1 MADIRLQIEGGD
13 AEKAAAELGAALEFD
28 FDPIGR
34 VGSAPAPL
42 VVARHNQGGGQAE
55 AGGAETI
62 VMTFGIP
69 SDAVTSD
76 ELDQKLHL
84 LERLRR
90 LIDIAA
96 RHREGGTQVHLQFGG
111 ALRDLAAME
120 PQDVLDAAQRA
131 DR

>member
-1 MADIRLQIEGGD
+1 MTDFRLQIQGGD
-13 AEKAAAELGAALEFD
+13 AEKAAAELGAVLEFD

-42 VVARHNQGGGQAE
+42 IVAHHKQSDGQEE
-55 AGGAETI
+55 AGNAETI

-69 SDAVTSD
+69 SDAVAED
-76 ELDQKLHL
+76 ELDRKLHL

-90 LIDIAA
+90 LIDIAS
-96 RHREGGTQVHLQFGG
+96 RHREGGTQVHLQAGG

-120 PQDVLDAAQRA
+120 PQDVLDAVQPAR
-131 DR
+131 R

>member
-1 MADIRLQIEGGD
+1 MTDFRLQIEGGN
-13 AEKAAAELGAALEFD
+13 AEKAAAELGAALAYE

-42 VVARHNQGGGQAE
+42 VVARHKQSGGQAE

-69 SDAVTSD
+69 SDAMAD
-76 ELDQKLHL
+76 GELDQKLHL

-90 LIDIAA
+90 LIDISA
-96 RHREGGTQVHLQFGG
+96 RHREGGTRVHLQVG
-111 ALRDLAAME
+111 AAQRDLAGME

-131 DR
+131 DQ